1 MNKIPLPNYNL
12 HWTLMG
18 GQSHNWEFEN
28 GHYYGFTTRRILKL
42 KQVGDELFWQTFP
55 IKNDFEFLE
64 KYLNLDIDYQK
75 IIKTINKDMYI
86 KKAMK
91 TYPNLWLLK
100 QNFEEVLLSY
110 LFSATNN
117 LKSIRNSIK
126 KLREMYGEKIRIDGK
141 DKFLFPETVRISNA
155 KIEDLLKTRMGFRS
169 KYLKSAAERIVQE
182 KTSEKIQNLSENH
195 SRKMLLA
202 FEGVGEKIADCVL
215 VYGLGFNNVTPL
227 DIWGKRFAEKYY
239 HLSSKLKYTEIR
251 SWLSDYFEGYA
262 GWAGQFLYEYIRNHG
277 KEKKLTL

>member
-1 MNKIPLPNYNL
+1 
-12 HWTLMG
+12 MG